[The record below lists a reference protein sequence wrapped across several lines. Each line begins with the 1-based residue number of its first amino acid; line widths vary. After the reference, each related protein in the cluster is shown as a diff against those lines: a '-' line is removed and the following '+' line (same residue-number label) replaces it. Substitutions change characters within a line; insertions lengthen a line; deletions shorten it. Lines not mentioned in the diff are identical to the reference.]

1 MHHTKMNIDNKRITL
16 YLVILIAFVIASTV
30 FVLSNSLMDYE
41 KSHGTS
47 GVITDIVTDTDD
59 EDEWEH
65 IDLIVRKL
73 AHVIEYALLGA
84 CVSVLAL
91 FIGCIYNT
99 RIYGYVLA
107 YSLFIAVLDEHI
119 QSFSDRVS
127 STSDILLDFV
137 GALFGG
143 LFVMIIYFTVT
154 YVLKRKNNA
163 QPN

>member
-1 MHHTKMNIDNKRITL
+1 MERGKRVIVLTIL
-16 YLVILIAFVIASTV
+16 IILVICSTGFILI
-30 FVLSNSLMDYE
+30 NSLMDFE
-41 KSHGTS
+41 HSHNSS
-47 GVITDIVTDTDD
+47 GVITDIITSTDD
-59 EDEWEH
+59 IKEWDH
-65 IDLIVRKL
+65 TDMIVRKL

-84 CVSVLAL
+84 CVSALAF
-91 FIGCIYNT
+91 FIAYIYKK

>member
-16 YLVILIAFVIASTV
+16 NLVILIVFVIASTV
-30 FVLSNSLMDYE
+30 FVLSNSFMDYE

-84 CVSVLAL
+84 CVSALAL
-91 FIGCIYNT
+91 FIGRIYNK

-137 GALFGG
+137 GALLGG

>member
-1 MHHTKMNIDNKRITL
+1 MERGKRVIVLTIL
-16 YLVILIAFVIASTV
+16 IILVICSTGFILI
-30 FVLSNSLMDYE
+30 NSLMDFE
-41 KSHGTS
+41 HSHNSS
-47 GVITDIVTDTDD
+47 GVITDIITSTDD
-59 EDEWEH
+59 IKEWDH
-65 IDLIVRKL
+65 TDMIVRKL

-84 CVSVLAL
+84 CVSALAF
-91 FIGCIYNT
+91 FIGYIYNK

-137 GALFGG
+137 GALLGG
-143 LFVMIIYFTVT
+143 LFVMIIYFTAT
-154 YVLKRKNNA
+154 HFLKRKNNA